1 MPWAA
6 LFLLARVLPL
16 LVAKELFVLSLL
28 KIDVRVL
35 LAVTLLVCTGCA
47 GRLCRL
53 PDDCAAAFS
62 QATIGWRLR
71 DFCEDCPIE
80 RCLLRQGEA
89 EGCDVGGSVADGYVD
104 GAVASDYVAGDEAPC
119 EGCETETCDGS
130 CDSGLHVYAD
140 EVWLDDPR
148 PTRRSRIKVGPRP
161 VAYEPPMPPQFL
173 LVPTSS
179 QQCAY

>member
-1 MPWAA
+1 MSWSA
-6 LFLLARVLPL
+6 LFLLACVLSL

-35 LAVTLLVCTGCA
+35 LAMTLLVCTGCA

-53 PDDCAAAFS
+53 PDDCAVAFS

-71 DFCEDCPIE
+71 DFCEACPIE

-89 EGCDVGGSVADGYVD
+89 NGCD
-104 GAVASDYVAGDEAPC
+104 AGDCAPC
-119 EGCETETCDGS
+119 EGCEVGTCADGCDTS
-130 CDSGLHVYAD
+130 CELHVYAD
-140 EVWLDDPR
+140 EVWLDEPQ
-148 PTRRSRIKVGPRP
+148 PARRSRIKVGPRP

-179 QQCAY
+179 QQSAY